1 MPHSSTP
8 IALIGSGFGLGLL
21 IQEYFQLNLSYIF
34 LIGFGVLLF
43 VCHVKRWH
51 FPFFISIFCCALIL
65 GNKRLNPVKLSPASK
80 ETTHVLVITKAAN
93 TNTFV
98 HQYIAVTTNKELVLL
113 QTNLS
118 QHFLIG
124 DSLLV
129 RNKLMPIQSS
139 KIHLGDMI
147 DNIKPEIIIADGS
160 NYPSFVARWKT
171 TSEAKNTAFHS
182 TSTDGNYPLN

>member
-21 IQEYFQLNLSYIF
+21 VQEYFQLNLSYIF

-51 FPFFISIFCCALIL
+51 FPFIISIFCCALIL
-65 GNKRLNPVKLSPASK
+65 GNKRLKPVKPSQASK
-80 ETTHVLVITKAAN
+80 ETAHELVITKAAN
-93 TNTFV
+93 TNTFG

-118 QHFLIG
+118 QHLLVG
-124 DSLLV
+124 NRLLV
-129 RNKLMPIQSS
+129 RNKLMPIQAPKNPMDSDF
-139 KIHLGDMI
+139 KTYMLRKG
-147 DNIKPEIIIADGS
+147 
-160 NYPSFVARWKT
+160 VARKINLGKKPFVVL
-171 TSEAKNTAFHS
+171 SPK
-182 TSTDGNYPLN
+182 